1 VNEYSLDLSSL
12 RDAVQSLEDSIE
24 VVSASEWFAAQSEKV
39 QNTLVAGVIHNF
51 EFVYELC
58 IKMIRRQLELEAASP
73 NEVDTLNFRNLL
85 RAAGEKGMVDDV
97 SAWFTYRE
105 LRNITSHTYDHEKA
119 KQVWQRTLVFIDDAR
134 LLLQRLEARNA

>member
-1 VNEYSLDLSSL
+1 MNEYTLDLSSL
-12 RDAVQSLEDSIE
+12 RDAVQSLEDSLE
-24 VVSASEWFAAQSEKV
+24 VVSASDWFAAQSEKV
-39 QNTLVAGVIHNF
+39 QNTLVAGVIQNF

>member
-1 VNEYSLDLSSL
+1 L
-12 RDAVQSLEDSIE
+12 E
-24 VVSASEWFAAQSEKV
+24 VVSASDWFAAQSEKV
-39 QNTLVAGVIHNF
+39 QNTLVAGVIQNF